1 MDILPTLLGKRIAA
15 AVEAVTGARKFVPV
29 TKAPADLPGGVCR
42 SLLVGTAGTANLKD
56 EDGTVRNNVPL
67 QQGYNP
73 LRCSQVLT
81 GGTADDIWAL
91 Y

>member
-1 MDILPTLLGKRIAA
+1 MANDSFALLGGSAPGLSAPSPKY
-15 AVEAVTGARKFVPV
+15 VPV
-29 TKAPADLPGGVCR
+29 TKSDAADLPDGVCR
-42 SLLVGTAGTANLKD
+42 ALLVGTEGTANLHQP
-56 EDGTVRNNVPL
+56 DGTVRENVPL

-73 LRCSQVLT
+73 LGARRVKL